1 MAYESYSLGVPVGA
15 ISICGSSDLY
25 KNNLDFEIKD
35 LYNWL
40 VLCLSCWI
48 YTLKKHISFA

>member
-1 MAYESYSLGVPVGA
+1 MTYESYSLGVPVGA
-15 ISICGSSDLY
+15 MSICGSSDLY

-40 VLCLSCWI
+40 AK
-48 YTLKKHISFA
+48 YT

>member
-1 MAYESYSLGVPVGA
+1 M
-15 ISICGSSDLY
+15 SICGSSDLY

-40 VLCLSCWI
+40 VLCLS
-48 YTLKKHISFA
+48 S